1 MVTTRRKAAEGQEG
15 ASKKAKKD
23 VPAKATSEQ
32 KAPTKLREED
42 SPPPTQSDGDEE
54 KREVQWAQPTQGQ
67 GNHHRDQGEAV
78 TRFSQTLFDQ
88 PWTEIWTAQRPFKF
102 PALRTPLYR
111 SRSGVDL
118 TAEKQPHF
126 SAPLRQLFNLI
137 KNTTQ
142 GNAVE
147 ERIFTEHAF
156 RQAFHDTNNIAA
168 VIASGSTASP
178 ILALDRDYRV
188 DITVGEGD
196 AAETGHVLFLHRSPA
211 LDKAEASEND
221 YGYFIELPPNTQI
234 TVNGITYI
242 NDTLEAEQGPSAP
255 SPFIIGT
262 LDRYTI
268 IELLSQPIFFFRTQ
282 ADLEFT
288 AKIKDNVANR
298 PSGAEMNRRHQLG
311 EDAADHIDITCTP
324 LDERRKSPEDV
335 SPRKSATPNI
345 EFEYD
350 DTWVADT
357 NAREYVED
365 AIHDVFRDRYQD
377 LIPRVLASINDRQGV
392 EAGFSIDSDEEVQRP
407 GRTMITTM
415 QYAGSDHTVLLIYR
429 IGEGRAIS
437 LQVLDSMA
445 WSSTPAHRQRIHES
459 ALQILVDR
467 NWWRGTFESAD
478 EMQLQFPEASYWVDC
493 VQHDIPR
500 RADTY
505 AILNAFAIAMGL
517 QLNLNFYGR
526 RPENFFDQAQL
537 IFESLLSDQLD
548 WKVLYAFFTSTKY
561 AGRVVDLDDE
571 AEHNEDEGRYALPP
585 VTRRF
590 NLRVRPYGELVRRQ
604 RDQDSAA
611 LGMRNEADVVLA
623 SDHMELDVEDGS
635 GHNTEFPHDSC
646 EPGFR
651 NDTLR
656 RVAIDGGWALKT
668 SLEIVEE
675 WYREEGLASPPSY
688 EEQGEDPGVDSN
700 EDPPADEDPPAGDD
714 PSTDEGSPAQS
725 KPALQGP
732 HFDHYDVAESF
743 NPCEYFRKRIATLLT
758 STSIKATLADPP
770 TTQALGSR
778 MASLHILQ
786 VLRALNEVFP
796 DGQGF
801 SFYEPEE
808 KMLMTSLV
816 DRMGDVGDK
825 SPAPI
830 DPGAYHDRVVLS
842 PRRIGNHRVLL
853 LLQFTLN
860 DTDTAV
866 TIHVL
871 DSAEGKLSKEQRQE
885 LFDSIDRMRDSDPV
899 MPRSIM
905 WIFGPQQQSAW
916 QIDYFTVLNAWST
929 LLGLDLN
936 QHFSLEG
943 KPNFFTEIKQLL
955 QAAAAGQADWK
966 LIWAFLRCS
975 NYVVGTEP
983 PPLNRRFTRTIP
995 MTDLRRYRRVLDE
1008 RLAPHPF
1015 FEDPGCFH
1023 PKLDEIV
1030 GVRHD
1035 VDFPRDGRAG
1045 KAPETQ
1051 NSTAERNGETGDKPA
1066 VLLSDREKRNMELGL
1081 EPDFDPC
1088 SYFHEQR
1095 NKILAGSKDDLEDFR
1110 QREVNTCT
1118 RKFRAWLDDTETSLA
1133 IAAVTMRLTR
1143 SQGATQGFSYA
1154 SAHEVASC
1162 FEGEAELIATFRPG
1176 CPMILPLHIER
1187 HFVLLI
1193 IRLDAQGRPE
1203 FSVMDSK
1210 PYYLGRKN
1218 RANIHDMMFRL
1229 IRDTKW
1235 WNLWSK
1241 FEDLGSNRPQHTSW
1255 LPSATQPSDNE
1266 CGYYVILN
1274 AWSIALGLE
1283 TNPDVCLDWSDT
1295 FFRDLQDVIH
1305 LARIGRASSKF
1316 IYAFLRCY
1324 GYVKEGK
1331 VSSDRQFDSTLELR
1345 NEIDMSTFADDFH
1358 MDDAIQFSIT
1368 SELLWQDLGT
1378 KSVLHLP
1385 GGARR
1390 HNDAAAFPSDR
1401 WDENTRHLAVELGRR
1416 GKLNLDHTAREVGA
1430 AIQEGRKERG
1440 RHFMEQLKTSG
1451 IDCSTGNRSQI
1462 LQACRDHL
1470 DGWHSQH
1477 TNILRADP
1485 CEISIDTIAFYKHI
1499 FKKDTLGDVFQGD
1512 AFQVWPDDH
1521 SATMKEEVV
1530 SPMDE
1535 IQVNL
1540 PISAVVEAIDR
1551 LQERHRT
1558 NTGGVFAGGFS
1569 LSVSYNNGA
1578 ALHDPP
1584 TWPVTAVSRPRRCF
1598 LMPLYIGDALAP
1610 ALREWQRQNKV
1621 KQSPKRPGAG
1631 HHLLAVVQEE
1641 EETDTNDAHF
1651 DICLYDSSRHVF
1663 ANSEVFLIET
1673 ITGAIRQLEWSTHR
1687 NGSDGIPI
1695 LYTPSETIP
1704 VPQQAAGG
1712 GWRCGPHTITNAW
1725 ILAMGLTPNPEAD
1738 YSDAVY
1744 GELRVL
1750 ARAAVAGLL
1759 DWQALV
1765 AWFFCRRLTLER
1777 SLDYILPDRR
1787 FTTTH
1792 FWESEAKLSERIN
1805 NILDGDDEILSA
1817 FPIDEFVYDHGNN
1830 VQHGRSVQVVD
1841 DTTDDEDGDRDDDD
1855 KDEGL
1860 SRHFEEV
1867 DSPYNRLNRKRR
1879 SATKQTTPDALAFLN
1894 RYDVDVDGDV
1904 IMSERSHQAFSGRK
1918 GEVDNL
1924 VFLEGF

>member
-23 VPAKATSEQ
+23 VPAKATSKQ

-262 LDRYTI
+262 LYRYTI

-345 EFEYD
+345 GFEYD

-429 IGEGRAIS
+429 IGEDRAIS

-445 WSSTPAHRQRIHES
+445 WSSTPAHRQRIHGS

-517 QLNLNFYGR
+517 QLNLNFYER

-623 SDHMELDVEDGS
+623 SDHMELDVEDGF

-656 RVAIDGGWALKT
+656 RVAIDGGWSLQT

-700 EDPPADEDPPAGDD
+700 EDPPADEDPPAGED
-714 PSTDEGSPAQS
+714 PSTDEGSPAES

-743 NPCEYFRKRIATLLT
+743 NPCEYFRKRIATLLA

-770 TTQALGSR
+770 ITQALGSR

-786 VLRALNEVFP
+786 VLRAMNEVFP

-853 LLQFTLN
+853 LLQFTLT

-899 MPRSIM
+899 IPRSIM

-975 NYVVGTEP
+975 NYVAGTEP

-1023 PKLDEIV
+1023 PKLDETV

-1095 NKILAGSKDDLEDFR
+1095 NKILAGSKDDIEDFR

-1162 FEGEAELIATFRPG
+1162 FEGEAELIAAFRPG
-1176 CPMILPLHIER
+1176 CPMILSLHIER

-1345 NEIDMSTFADDFH
+1345 NEIDMGTFADDFH

-1521 SATMKEEVV
+1521 SATMKEEV
-1530 SPMDE
+1530 
-1535 IQVNL
+1535 
-1540 PISAVVEAIDR
+1540 
-1551 LQERHRT
+1551 
-1558 NTGGVFAGGFS
+1558 
-1569 LSVSYNNGA
+1569 
-1578 ALHDPP
+1578 
-1584 TWPVTAVSRPRRCF
+1584 
-1598 LMPLYIGDALAP
+1598 
-1610 ALREWQRQNKV
+1610 
-1621 KQSPKRPGAG
+1621 
-1631 HHLLAVVQEE
+1631 EE

-1663 ANSEVFLIET
+1663 ANSE
-1673 ITGAIRQLEWSTHR
+1673 
-1687 NGSDGIPI
+1687 
-1695 LYTPSETIP
+1695 
-1704 VPQQAAGG
+1704 AAGG

-1792 FWESEAKLSERIN
+1792 FWESEAKFT
-1805 NILDGDDEILSA
+1805 DGPYKS
-1817 FPIDEFVYDHGNN
+1817 
-1830 VQHGRSVQVVD
+1830 S
-1841 DTTDDEDGDRDDDD
+1841 TTPLMYEDGDRDDDD